1 MKKIQAIVTLS
12 VVLLGLTFS
21 QVAKADEVLND
32 ASVIQLQKLNLGD
45 DVIVQKIKSS
55 KCNFDTSVAGL
66 TLLKSAGVSSAV
78 IAAVVA
84 APVTPV
90 ATPAP
95 APTPA
100 PAANPNDPASPHA
113 PGIWVVVGTTNNQST
128 LIPLTSETPIEIS
141 HGGYIGPFGI
151 GKIATTARLA
161 GVNAPIELAQAKPDF
176 YLYFNNATAEF
187 AGAVAPAEITLAQF
201 KVLGASDKHNPNQRA
216 VDVAEHGAYGS
227 SYGVDRKAV
236 RPFDITPV
244 ANDIYKITPRAD
256 LADGEY
262 ALCAGASTA
271 AMTGQYQYFTF
282 GIHTK

>member
-1 MKKIQAIVTLS
+1 MKKIQAITFLS
-12 VVLLGLTFS
+12 VVLLGLAFS
-21 QVAKADEVLND
+21 QIARADEVLND

-45 DVIVQKIKSS
+45 DVIIQKIKSS

-84 APVTPV
+84 APVTPL
-90 ATPAP
+90 AAAAPPAP
-95 APTPA
+95 APTG
-100 PAANPNDPASPHA
+100 NPNDPTIPHA
-113 PGIWVVVGTTNNQST
+113 PGIWVLVGTTNNQST
-128 LIPLTSETPIEIS
+128 LIPLAAETPIEIS

-151 GKIATTARLA
+151 GKIATTARLS
-161 GVNAPIELAQAKPDF
+161 GVNAPTELAQAKPDF

-187 AGAVAPAEITLAQF
+187 AGAVAPAEITLAQL
-201 KVLGASDKHNPNQRA
+201 KVLGANDKHNPNQRA

-244 ANDIYKITPRAD
+244 ANGVYKITPRAD
-256 LADGEY
+256 LVDGEY